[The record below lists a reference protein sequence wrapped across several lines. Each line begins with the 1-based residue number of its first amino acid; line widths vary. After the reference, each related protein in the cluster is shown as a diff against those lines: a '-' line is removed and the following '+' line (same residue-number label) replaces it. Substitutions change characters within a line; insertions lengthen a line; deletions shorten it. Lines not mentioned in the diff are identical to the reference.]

1 MYLRSDNSDSTD
13 LSRTAITGQSG
24 KLLREGIISEETAN
38 PQTETDQFD
47 FDESEIPA
55 CVRRKSTERTNSVQ
69 TGNNNI
75 LSTENIGNRADMSKS
90 TGIPNFRTA
99 EIDAKAIRAMRTG
112 TYPKVC
118 ETSKKP
124 SCTGQIPVIG
134 KQRANTSEIPAVRQ
148 ADSQKGNIP
157 TVKAQKKSLFS
168 KLTWRTKSERS
179 GKAPCFHTIR
189 GAEDMEK
196 SVYIPER
203 LLSFIGRRRKAVL
216 AAASCLVLVC
226 VAVPTAVYAAS
237 KGVSADKD
245 LADFEIIETG
255 DDLYAMSLDG
265 VSVDAFKLSSAN
277 VLYDDSDKSD
287 DDKDNDTEKNETI
300 DEDVTSEGAILLSAD
315 TEEAEYAASAELLS
329 ENFFTVTLQFY
340 DRDSI
345 TCSTSPL
352 TLREL
357 FAKVGYTQRDTD
369 KLYAGLD
376 DVIDSECTI
385 MIDSVEYSTLTET
398 ESIPFEVETI
408 DVQSIPRGTTQTVTD
423 GAVGARDVV
432 YTVEYVNGVEVS
444 REKQYDYVVS
454 EPVNQVEYR
463 GVGGVLYA
471 PDGNAYSYS
480 YCVTVRATYYDLPGR
495 TASGMPVGN
504 NIVATDPSVFP
515 LGTNMYVMSN
525 SYDMGLRVAADT
537 GGGVKG
543 NLIDIW
549 MDQSSPNFAR
559 FSSQGVAEMT
569 AYILD

>member
-1 MYLRSDNSDSTD
+1 M
-13 LSRTAITGQSG
+13 
-24 KLLREGIISEETAN
+24 
-38 PQTETDQFD
+38 
-47 FDESEIPA
+47 
-55 CVRRKSTERTNSVQ
+55 
-69 TGNNNI
+69 
-75 LSTENIGNRADMSKS
+75 
-90 TGIPNFRTA
+90 
-99 EIDAKAIRAMRTG
+99 
-112 TYPKVC
+112 
-118 ETSKKP
+118 
-124 SCTGQIPVIG
+124 
-134 KQRANTSEIPAVRQ
+134 
-148 ADSQKGNIP
+148 
-157 TVKAQKKSLFS
+157 
-168 KLTWRTKSERS
+168 
-179 GKAPCFHTIR
+179 
-189 GAEDMEK
+189 
-196 SVYIPER
+196 
-203 LLSFIGRRRKAVL
+203 
-216 AAASCLVLVC
+216 
-226 VAVPTAVYAAS
+226 
-237 KGVSADKD
+237 
-245 LADFEIIETG
+245 
-255 DDLYAMSLDG
+255 
-265 VSVDAFKLSSAN
+265 
-277 VLYDDSDKSD
+277 
-287 DDKDNDTEKNETI
+287 
-300 DEDVTSEGAILLSAD
+300 LLSAD
-315 TEEAEYAASAELLS
+315 TEEAGNAASAELPS

-515 LGTNMYVMSN
+515 LGTNMYVMSD